1 LSVLKRVRKGL
12 KYPALSGV
20 ARAWTLALDRRPRSV
35 RDLDGLE
42 PRAIVAVRTDRIGDL
57 LCSTPLLEG
66 LHRRWPAATLTLI
79 PGPKNRAVL
88 SGLPFVEEGPVFR
101 RDPASW
107 AAVASWLAR
116 RRIDVCVSLRAE
128 SMAGAY
134 VAAWSRA
141 SIRMVTHA
149 EHPSPAF
156 NLILGA
162 DDWHQTTRYCHAA
175 ELIGAPC
182 AEVRPVFVVPEAA
195 ERQGAAALAR
205 AAAGGTGPLV
215 GIQIPNRS
223 GRRHARRA
231 WPEDNVVALARALS
245 GDGCR
250 VLLCGT
256 GAERPEAEGIR
267 ARVPGSGLSPLVPL
281 AAFAAVL
288 RGLDLFV
295 SPYSGTLHLADAVG
309 TATVA
314 YGRPEQVSGWSAL
327 GSRHLN
333 IAGRSAAEIP
343 TATVLAAARELLAEA
358 HRGPGG
364 LPAPQGHG

>member
-1 LSVLKRVRKGL
+1 VVVAGAVNVLKRLRKGL

-20 ARAWTLALDRRPRSV
+20 ARAWSVGLDRRPRTV

-57 LCSTPLLEG
+57 LCSTPLLDA
-66 LHRRWPAATLTLI
+66 LHRRWPAAVLTVI

-88 SGLPFVEEGPVFR
+88 AGLPFVEEGPVFR

-107 AAVASWLAR
+107 AAVASWLSR
-116 RRIDVCVSLRAE
+116 RRFDVCVSLRAE
-128 SMAGAY
+128 AMAGAY

-141 SIRMVTHA
+141 PIRIVTHA
-149 EHPSPAF
+149 EHPAPAF

-175 ELIGAPC
+175 ELLRAPC
-182 AEVRPVFVVPEAA
+182 ADVRPVFVVPDAA
-195 ERQGAAALAR
+195 EERGADTLTAVALAG
-205 AAAGGTGPLV
+205 AGPLV
-215 GIQIPNRS
+215 GIQIPNRG

-231 WPEDNVVALARALS
+231 WPRENVAALAAALAA
-245 GDGCR
+245 DGCR

-256 GAERPEAEGIR
+256 GAERAEAEAVRTAG
-267 ARVPGSGLSPLVPL
+267 VPGAALAPAVPL
-281 AAFAAVL
+281 AVFAAIL
-288 RGLDLFV
+288 RRLDLFV

-314 YGRPEQVSGWSAL
+314 YGRPEQVSGWSPL
-327 GSRHLN
+327 GPRHRN
-333 IAGRSAAEIP
+333 IGGRTAAEIP
-343 TATVLAAARELLAEA
+343 VVSVLAAARALLAA
-358 HRGPGG
+358 ARR
-364 LPAPQGHG
+364 